1 VAIETLTTKTGIK
14 RLGKFGIVGIFNTLI
29 DFVIYNLLSGVIG
42 LNLIESN
49 IISTTVAML
58 VSFTANK
65 KLVFKKH
72 DGHLVKQAVGFYI
85 VTAFGL
91 YVLQTGTIHILTE
104 VWLFPVNSFVAI
116 CHSMGINGHDE
127 FLIKNAAKAAG
138 TVLSLA
144 WNFIMYKKVIFK

>member
-49 IISTTVAML
+49 IISTTVAM
-58 VSFTANK
+58 
-65 KLVFKKH
+65 
-72 DGHLVKQAVGFYI
+72 
-85 VTAFGL
+85 
-91 YVLQTGTIHILTE
+91 
-104 VWLFPVNSFVAI
+104 FVAI